1 MKKHATS
8 HGLAVIVC
16 TISAGVLVK
25 IARDYYPVAVEMGEK
40 LVLDL
45 TCKYGWEMP
54 SRDLIIML
62 VATALAFLWGVA
74 FSFMHSDEKSD

>member
-16 TISAGVLVK
+16 TIISGVLVK
-25 IARDYYPVAVEMGEK
+25 MARDYYPVAVEMGEK
-40 LVLDL
+40 LVRGLTHKFGWDL
-45 TCKYGWEMP
+45 P

-62 VATALAFLWGVA
+62 VAGALALFWGIA
-74 FSFMHSDEKSD
+74 FSFMHSDE